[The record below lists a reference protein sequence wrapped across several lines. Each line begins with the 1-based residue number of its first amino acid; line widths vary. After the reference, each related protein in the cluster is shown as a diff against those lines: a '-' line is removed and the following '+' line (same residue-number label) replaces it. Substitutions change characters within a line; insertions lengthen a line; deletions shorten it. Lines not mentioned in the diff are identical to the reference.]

1 MSNVKCFFSAED
13 VWDYYCE
20 KSGRTDVLDAKKK
33 GWIEGIRSNFDDSD
47 IMYVLDNEYE
57 VSPGVLFTTAYMR
70 KALAYRY
77 LENSKSKEDNAS
89 VAASL
94 NILSNALVESV
105 KSAKG
110 DELIQYCKEF
120 IESNYGITGK
130 RVEWLTV
137 EGEKINGI
145 THEKFQEVCDYVSL
159 NEPVMLIGPAGTG
172 KNVLCKQV
180 AEAYKLNYFSANAV
194 QQPYDLTGFIDA
206 NGSYHETEFYK
217 ACKSASDGQDTLFVF
232 DEIDG
237 SNQEVM
243 VMFNDALANGNYQFP
258 NETLNF
264 SEHLKVIAC
273 ANTFGTG
280 ATMEYVGRNQLDA
293 ATLDRF
299 ASVVIDYSPAIE
311 ESLCPDSELL
321 DFLRDFRN
329 KCIDAGINNIIS
341 YRGIKR
347 TYKIMQVRKDRPDGI
362 ENTLKECIIKNLEP
376 NDLSM
381 ICNRLKKCE
390 YTDIIKKLAN
400 S

>member
-1 MSNVKCFFSAED
+1 MEDVKYFFSAED

-33 GWIEGIRSNFDDSD
+33 SWIEGLRNNFNDED
-47 IMYVLDNEYE
+47 IKYVLDNDYE
-57 VSPGVLFTTAYMR
+57 VSPGVLLTTAYMR

-77 LENSKSKEDNAS
+77 LETSKAKEDTAS

-94 NILSNALVESV
+94 SILSNALVESI

-110 DELIQYCKEF
+110 DELIQYCKDF

-130 RVEWLTV
+130 KVEWLTV
-137 EGEKINGI
+137 KGEKINGI

-180 AEAYKLNYFSANAV
+180 AEAYHLNYFSANAV

-206 NGSYHETEFYK
+206 NGAYHETEFYK

-311 ESLCPDSELL
+311 ESLCPDNELL
-321 DFLRDFRN
+321 SFLRDFRN
-329 KCIDAGINNIIS
+329 KCVDAGINHIIS

-381 ICNRLKKCE
+381 ICNRLNRCK
-390 YTDIIKKLAN
+390 YTDIIRKLAN